1 MTAGQSSQVD
11 LDLLADYLG
20 GVLTD
25 TPEEAAV
32 IRLINTDPEWASA
45 HAELRR
51 AFDSVQESLDVL
63 AVAPEPMPAEVTDR
77 LTAALANA
85 GPIGPATI
93 PSQPTEVAGR
103 RLSVVSDPRDR
114 VAGDRDRTSRASRR
128 RWSRLAG
135 PVAVAAAAVA
145 FAGFGLSRLGMPAE
159 DRGVTPNSADAPA
172 ISELPMDKFAP
183 ERAFASG
190 TDYTSTTLPATLATL
205 GRHSGEERSGADT
218 AAPPPSDSP
227 GTLAAPSARQEDRNR
242 IPAALARLGDPTAL
256 TACLDA
262 IALTHGLGPVTFKLV
277 DFAAFDGTPALVVA
291 FTDQTGARWGWVSG
305 AECGQPGSG
314 SDTRYHAR
322 VG

>member
-1 MTAGQSSQVD
+1 MTAGQSSRVD

-32 IRLINTDPEWASA
+32 TRLISTDPEWASA
-45 HAELRR
+45 HAELSR
-51 AFDSVQESLDVL
+51 AFDSVGASLDVL
-63 AVAPEPMPAEVTDR
+63 AAAPEPMPAQITDR

-85 GPIGPATI
+85 APIEPATI
-93 PSQPTEVAGR
+93 PSQPTEVTER
-103 RLSVVSDPRDR
+103 RLSLVPDPEDR
-114 VAGDRDRTSRASRR
+114 VPGDRDRPVRASRR

-135 PVAVAAAAVA
+135 PVAVAAAVAA
-145 FAGFGLSRLGMPAE
+145 FAGFGLSRLGMSAE
-159 DRGVTPNSADAPA
+159 DGGATSNTVDAPPA
-172 ISELPMDKFAP
+172 VSELPLNELAP

-190 TDYTSTTLPATLATL
+190 TNYTSTGLSSTLAAL
-205 GRHSGEERSGADT
+205 GRHSGEERGGADT
-218 AAPPPSDSP
+218 AAPPSGSP
-227 GTLAAPSARQEDRNR
+227 GTMAAPSTQEDRVR

-277 DFAAFDGTPALVVA
+277 DFATFEGNPALVVA

-305 AECGQPGSG
+305 VACGQPGSG
-314 SDTRYHAR
+314 PDTRYHAR